1 VEPRGLHPAQDRD
14 ALFGLADQ
22 GVDSALVVQ
31 ALIRRLVAIQ
41 DRVSEA
47 EQLELVRQ
55 IRDLLGRGSA
65 PH

>member
-14 ALFGLADQ
+14 ALFSLADQ